1 MDGRRVLEIYQ
12 RMVDVRGDMPD
23 LWDEV
28 IHYCFPQEHRTYSSF
43 GGSDLVSNGE
53 RRTNPVCSYPVV
65 FTQRL
70 GSAIHANA
78 FPSNDHWFQ
87 FTLEGEGRVASNED
101 ELKDWCRLAKDITH
115 YRMRYGTNFYQESH
129 ALMVGLAALGT
140 GAFYTYWKDGGLK
153 FRYIPIHQNFYIDS
167 NPDGEIDMAAVL
179 HSYTAKEAIQ
189 EYGRDKVS
197 PEVVRSLDSNVG
209 TDERFDYVQL
219 IYPKQVFGE
228 KYATTRGGKPYG
240 DITVEKRTGNVVAVA
255 QHGSF
260 PFATP
265 RFLRYGNEVYGR
277 SAAMN
282 AMPEIKVANALR
294 KNLMDATARSVSP
307 AIFINSIAG
316 RNVSVEA
323 GAVNYIPG
331 LDQNSVWNYPS
342 PTNFPVGKELLADVL
357 ESLKGAFY
365 IDVFQAIEQGKYM
378 TATEVTE
385 RTRQKVESIA
395 PIVTRIQKEFSERV
409 VLRCLDLLIENGV
422 VPPPPLRDGD
432 ERRLKITFVSSLDAM
447 LQQGIAAKAMNFV
460 NQLGMLGQTVAQLP
474 DLNNILNVDAIS
486 RALGDANTLPATFF
500 RTQKETDALRQ
511 QQAQAAAAA
520 QQAEVDAQNAR
531 SSADNA
537 KASLLSMQA
546 AREEQS
552 L

>member
-28 IHYCFPQEHRTYSSF
+28 IRYCFPQEHRTYASF
-43 GGSDLVSNGE
+43 GGSDILEHGE

-87 FTLEGEGRVASNED
+87 FAMEGEGRAASNEE

-140 GAFYTYWKDGGLK
+140 GAFYTYWKEGGLK
-153 FRYIPIHQNFYIDS
+153 FRYIPIHQNFYIDA

-189 EYGRDKVS
+189 AYGRDKVS
-197 PEVVRSLDSNVG
+197 PEVLRALDSNLG
-209 TDERFDYVQL
+209 TGERFDYVQL
-219 IYPKQVFGE
+219 IYPKAVFGE
-228 KYATTRGGKPYG
+228 KYNPAKGGKPYG
-240 DITVEKRTGNVVAVA
+240 DITVEKRTGNVVALA
-255 QHGSF
+255 QQSSF

-307 AIFINSIAG
+307 ALFINSIAG

-331 LDQNSVWNYPS
+331 LEQNSVWNYPS

-365 IDVFQAIEQGKYM
+365 IDVFQAVEQGKYM

-385 RTRQKVESIA
+385 RTRQKIESIA

-409 VLRCLDLLIENGV
+409 VLRCLDLLIEHGV
-422 VPPPPLRDGD
+422 VPPPPLKDGD
-432 ERRLKITFVSSLDAM
+432 ELRLKVTFISSLDAM

-486 RALGDANTLPATFF
+486 RALGDANTLPASFF
-500 RTQKETDALRQ
+500 RPQAETEALRQ
-511 QQAQAAAAA
+511 AQAQAAAQA
-520 QQAEVDAQNAR
+520 QQAELQAQQ
-531 SSADNA
+531 A
-537 KASLLSMQA
+537 KASSDAANANLLSMQA
-546 AREEQS
+546 AREEQN